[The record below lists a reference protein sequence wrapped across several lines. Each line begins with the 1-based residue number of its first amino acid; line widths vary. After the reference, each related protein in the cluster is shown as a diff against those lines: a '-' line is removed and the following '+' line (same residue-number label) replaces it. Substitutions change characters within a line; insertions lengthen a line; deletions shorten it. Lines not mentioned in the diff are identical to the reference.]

1 MIWMVND
8 ETPVEIDGDHIRI
21 DGAAVC
27 LADDLDEL
35 LRVLRLV
42 RQELKE
48 RHED

>member
-1 MIWMVND
+1 MVND

-27 LADDLDEL
+27 LAIDLDEL

-48 RHED
+48 RHKD